1 MLSVKDVNY
10 HIAGKLL
17 LSDVTFQVSDKQ
29 HIGLVGRN
37 GTGKST
43 LFKLLNHQLQADDG
57 KIEVTGNWKILSV
70 RQEMPDGEI
79 TPLEYLLAQDTE
91 RNELMTEL
99 EDCSDTARMADIY
112 DRLIQIDAYGAESR
126 AAVVLRGLGFDD

>member
-1 MLSVKDVNY
+1 MPFFQRFYIITACVWKRIILSVKDVSY

-57 KIEVTGNWKILSV
+57 KIEVTGNWKILSLKPF
-70 RQEMPDGEI
+70 RQK
-79 TPLEYLLAQDTE
+79 
-91 RNELMTEL
+91 
-99 EDCSDTARMADIY
+99 SDP
-112 DRLIQIDAYGAESR
+112 
-126 AAVVLRGLGFDD
+126 AV